1 MTIAEYQYKLQEF
14 NKVLKDHKEFKGKS
28 EFYDSFDE
36 LLGLAYNAITE
47 WDHDIFYMQTDVD
60 DAHAQIM
67 ILESNVKFYQDI
79 LKKTN
84 DALCDMI
91 NIVKERQDD
100 SRNMATQRPEKC

>member
-14 NKVLKDHKEFKGKS
+14 SGILKEHKEFKGKS
-28 EFYDSFDE
+28 EFYDAFDE
-36 LLGLAYNAITE
+36 LLRLTYNAIAE
-47 WDHDIFYMQTDVD
+47 WDNDIFVMQTDVD

-67 ILESNVKFYQDI
+67 ILESNVKFYQEI

-91 NIVKERQDD
+91 DIVKERHYDGLVQ
-100 SRNMATQRPEKC
+100 AE